1 MLAIG
6 GGSQRFPRR
15 GKSETRKVNIMARP
29 KRTSPALDAAKDR
42 ANSLATVDKTMDF
55 GNGASLTALNVAN
68 VALQTQLDDYNQM
81 LSDLDDALNKL
92 EKSEDTVTDLGSRL
106 LAGVKVKYGPDS
118 SEYEMAGGKRKSE
131 IKRSPRTKPA
141 AK

>member
-1 MLAIG
+1 
-6 GGSQRFPRR
+6 
-15 GKSETRKVNIMARP
+15 MARP

-55 GNGASLTALNVAN
+55 GNGASLTALNAAN

-92 EKSEDTVTDLGSRL
+92 EKSEGTVTDLGSRL

-131 IKRSPRTKPA
+131 IKRSPRSKPA

>member
-1 MLAIG
+1 MG
-6 GGSQRFPRR
+6 GGDRRFPRR
-15 GKSETRKVNIMARP
+15 GKNKTQRVNNMARA

-55 GNGASLTALNVAN
+55 GNGASLSALNTAN
-68 VALQTQLDDYNQM
+68 TDLQTQLDNYNQM

-92 EKSEDTVTDLGSRL
+92 EDAETTVTDLGTRL

-118 SEYEMAGGKRKSE
+118 SEYEKAGGTRSSE

-141 AK
+141 AATAK

>member
-1 MLAIG
+1 
-6 GGSQRFPRR
+6 
-15 GKSETRKVNIMARP
+15 MARA
-29 KRTSPALDAAKDR
+29 KRTSPALDAAKER
-42 ANSLATVDKTMDF
+42 ANSLATVDNTMDF
-55 GNGASLTALNVAN
+55 GNGASLAALTTANTDLE
-68 VALQTQLDDYNQM
+68 TQLDAYNQK

-92 EKSEDTVTDLGSRL
+92 ETAEGTVTDLGSRL

-131 IKRSPRTKPA
+131 IKRSPRTKAAAPA

>member
-1 MLAIG
+1 
-6 GGSQRFPRR
+6 
-15 GKSETRKVNIMARP
+15 MARA

-55 GNGASLTALNVAN
+55 GNGASLAALNAAN
-68 VALQTQLDDYNQM
+68 AALQTQLDGYNQM

-92 EKSEDTVTDLGSRL
+92 ETAEGTVTDLGTRL

-118 SEYEMAGGKRKSE
+118 SDYEMAGGKRKSE
-131 IKRSPRTKPA
+131 IKRSPRTKPTPPT
-141 AK
+141 K